1 MSYHSKAGMVIST
14 KREGLDMYK
23 KPKRNAGYP
32 KSFLGQ
38 IKLMTLGLRTK
49 DYTLLEMIQPRRF
62 PISRL
67 AIVQNSKPSNLK

>member
-32 KSFLGQ
+32 NSCQGH
-38 IKLMTLGLRTK
+38 IKFKKLRLRTK